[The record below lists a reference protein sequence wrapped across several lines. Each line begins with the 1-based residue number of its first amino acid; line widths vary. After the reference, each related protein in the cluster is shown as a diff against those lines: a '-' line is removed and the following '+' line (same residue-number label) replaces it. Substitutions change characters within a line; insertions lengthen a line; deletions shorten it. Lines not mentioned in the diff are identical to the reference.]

1 MNDNIIINIISKT
14 YFSIVS
20 FFVFIFILLSA
31 IFIILQNGLFIKELS
46 FSTLHVRQLYIKWNE
61 KLDISIKEL
70 NLKTTPSK
78 DESKV
83 DFNTINS
90 YLKKIKY
97 TTDYINSF
105 QIQTMH
111 INDINGS
118 FNYKQGEQGYCKVYS
133 PTINLDSKISF
144 NGDIITLSIE
154 NFLDA
159 QHKLSLNGN
168 IFFNSATIK
177 LYSHLTFDI
186 AKEANFTLLSKSDLN
201 ATNYKLISNHKIQSF
216 KDIITIANLPKEV
229 HFWAYDAVTMN
240 NLNISDIH
248 GFINHHDISDAYKN
262 IYIRAAVNKL
272 DYAFNIKLDSIHSEV
287 TNLEFKKGVLYI
299 RPQNASTYGMP
310 LEKSWLKIDFTQKEE
325 ELLTLQLLFNGSLNQ
340 DMLHILN
347 TYKVKLPFVQKSG
360 SVFTNL
366 TLAVGLETSSVNAK
380 GNFIAK
386 KANFDYLGLK
396 LDISD
401 AHIELDKSDV
411 SVTNMTV
418 KYKDIATAKVD
429 VKYNAHKGK
438 GDVSFAFNKINFSG
452 LTYESTLKPIKA
464 KYYISPKGDKITTDG
479 MQLSLK
485 KRLIKIDPIV
495 MPFDM
500 KKLLIE
506 LPGTYTQIDKI
517 ASAFISGTISL
528 KDFSTNLDIDLLKF
542 SYDGIELSQTNT
554 PLKLKYNKS
563 LLISSKNDIHFNI
576 SGSKYK
582 LKDLSVSVLDNQIR
596 IKHTSVEIGKYIKA
610 KVYAK
615 YSIKDQISHISL
627 SNFTLLDP
635 NTHKVLYKR
644 KKILLSGSMLK
655 DKIKMS
661 SRELDATF
669 YSQESGW
676 RLKLNSLGRIAT
688 HSDLLKKFHLTT
700 GDFTIYKNKTD
711 KYTRFISKI
720 DYPYKLLAKNN
731 QPLSLYKIAGRVYKE
746 KVYLTIN
753 DKIDITIKDDI
764 NVNLKNSIVNINEVL
779 HAAKEIGKGKSG
791 KPLNISLQAK
801 NSQIFVTKDRAIL
814 YDKLNLQYYNKI
826 LTAQMFHS
834 SGEAGLKLE
843 GEKFHLYGKSFN
855 DVFMN
860 TLFALSQF
868 SNGSLDFSMDGNIND
883 FEGVMYVK
891 KTTIKDYKTLNNV
904 LAFVN
909 TVPSLVTF
917 SIPGYSKNGLFVEKA
932 YINFTSKKDL
942 LTLSNIY
949 LDSKELDIA
958 GKGTFDIKSNL
969 LDVVLNLKTDI
980 GSGLSKVPLV
990 GYILL
995 DGNSVSTTLN
1005 ITGDAADPSVKS
1017 LIAQDIVLAPFNIIE
1032 RTLTL
1037 PYKLIKDA
1045 SSSLSNKNRLFVS

>member
-20 FFVFIFILLSA
+20 FFVFIFLLLSS
-31 IFIILQNGLFIKELS
+31 IFIILQNGLSINELNL
-46 FSTLHVRQLYIKWNE
+46 STLQVKQLYIKWNE
-61 KLDISIKEL
+61 KLDISIKEI

-78 DESKV
+78 NESKV

-111 INDINGS
+111 INDMNGS
-118 FNYKQGEQGYCKVYS
+118 FDYKRGEEGYFSAHS
-133 PTINLDSKISF
+133 PTTDLDSKISF
-144 NGDIITLSIE
+144 DGDIIALTIK
-154 NFLDA
+154 NFLDT
-159 QHKLSLNGN
+159 QHKLSLHGS

-177 LYSHLTFDI
+177 LYNYLTFDI
-186 AKEANFTLLSKSDLN
+186 AKEANFTLFSKSDLN
-201 ATNYKLISNHKIQSF
+201 TTNYKLISNHKIHNF

-229 HFWAYDAVTMN
+229 HYWAYDAITMN

-262 IYIRAAVNKL
+262 IHIRAAANKL
-272 DYAFNIKLDSIHSEV
+272 DYAYNPKLDSVHSEV
-287 TNLEFKKGVLYI
+287 TNLEFKNGVLYI
-299 RPQNASTYGMP
+299 RPQNAYSYGMP

-325 ELLTLQLLFNGSLNQ
+325 LLTLQLLFNASLNK

-347 TYKVKLPFVQKSG
+347 TYKIKLPFLQKSG

-366 TLAVGLETSSVNAK
+366 IIKVGLHTISVDAK
-380 GNFIAK
+380 GDFIAK
-386 KANFDYLGLK
+386 KANFDYLGLNV
-396 LDISD
+396 DVSD
-401 AHIELDKSDV
+401 AHIKLDNYNV
-411 SVTNMTV
+411 SVKDMSA

-429 VKYNAHKGK
+429 VTYDANKAIGE
-438 GDVSFAFNKINFSG
+438 VSFAFNKVNFSG
-452 LTYESTLKPIKA
+452 LTYQSTAKPIKA
-464 KYYISPKGDKITTDG
+464 KYFISPHGDKITTEDI
-479 MQLSLK
+479 QLYFK
-485 KRLIKIDPIV
+485 KRLIKIEPIV
-495 MPFDM
+495 MPFNL

-506 LPGTYTQIDKI
+506 LPGTYVQMDNIG
-517 ASAFISGTISL
+517 SAFVSGTTSL
-528 KDFSTNLDIDLLKF
+528 KDFSTDLDIDILKF

-554 PLKLKYNKS
+554 PLKVKYNKS
-563 LLISSKNDIHFNI
+563 LLISSKKEIHFNI

-582 LKDLSVSVLDNQIR
+582 LKNLSVSVLDNQIR
-596 IKHTSVEIGKYIKA
+596 IKHTKVEIGKYIKA

-615 YSIKDQISHISL
+615 YSIKDKISHISL
-627 SNFTLLDP
+627 NNFTLLDP

-644 KKILLSGSMLK
+644 KKILLSGSMLE
-655 DKIKMS
+655 DKIKIS
-661 SRELDATF
+661 SGELDATF
-669 YSQESGW
+669 YSQDSGW

-688 HSDLLKKFHLTT
+688 HSDILKKFHLTT

-711 KYTRFISKI
+711 KYTRFISNMT
-720 DYPYKLLAKNN
+720 YPYKLLVKNN
-731 QPLSLYKIAGRVYKE
+731 KPLSLYKIAGRIYKE

-779 HAAKEIGKGKSG
+779 HAAKEIGKGKSA
-791 KPLNISLQAK
+791 KPLNISLEAK

-814 YDKLNLQYYNKI
+814 YDKFNLQYFNKI
-826 LTAQMFHS
+826 LTAQLSHT
-834 SGEAGLKLE
+834 SGEAGLRLE
-843 GEKFHLYGKSFN
+843 GENFHLYGKNFN
-855 DVFMN
+855 DLFMN
-860 TLFALSQF
+860 KLFALSQF

-883 FEGVMYVK
+883 YEGVMYIK

-917 SIPGYSKNGLFVEKA
+917 NIPGYSKNGLLVEKA
-932 YINFTSKKDL
+932 YINFTSKKNL

-949 LDSKELDIA
+949 LDSKEIDIV
-958 GKGTFDIKSNL
+958 GKGTFNTSSNL
-969 LDVVLNLKTDI
+969 LDVILNLKTDL
-980 GSGLSKVPLV
+980 GSNLSKIPLV
-990 GYILL
+990 GYIIF
-995 DGNSVSTTLN
+995 DGDSISTTLS
-1005 ITGDAADPSVKS
+1005 IKGDASNPSVKS
-1017 LIAQDIVLAPFNIIE
+1017 LIAKDIVVAPLNIIE

-1045 SSSLSNKNRLFVS
+1045 SDNLSNKK